1 MNQQKIMGS
10 YFTNFKEKLSCLQLQ
25 CSR

>member
-10 YFTNFKEKLSCLQLQ
+10 YFSNFKEKLSCLQLQ